1 MNGNRQ
7 LHIAPIAA
15 LLLVSTLWG
24 QGVPPATLVTIP
36 TAGTLQR
43 GEYEVEILMQTG
55 GGILGRLG
63 VGFTDRFSLGMS
75 YGVNAFIGDAK
86 PSLNRL
92 TPEAQLKYRV
102 LDETYSLPALVLGV
116 DTQGRGKFW
125 EAEIGVDS
133 LTGEP
138 QLKMA
143 RYDVK
148 AIGVY
153 LVVSKNWQVLGN
165 FGSHLGV
172 SKNFLEEDDSD
183 DDFNLFVGFDK
194 ELSPTTLA
202 FVEFNFALDDNHT
215 DDYDVRDPA
224 VFRKSLA
231 NLTIGQG
238 KGYLNAGLR
247 FTVSPNLHI
256 EIDFNDII
264 QNKGQVKYFSR
275 ELKIVYLD
283 FF

>member
-1 MNGNRQ
+1 MNGNRH
-7 LHIAPIAA
+7 LHITPVAA
-15 LLLVSTLWG
+15 LLLVSSLWG
-24 QGVPPATLVTIP
+24 QGVPPAILGTIP

-63 VGFTDRFSLGMS
+63 VGFSDRFSLGMS
-75 YGVNAFIGDAK
+75 YGVNEFIGDAK

-92 TPEAQLKYRV
+92 MPEAQLKYRF
-102 LDETYSLPALVLGV
+102 LDESYSLPAMALGV

-125 EAEIGVDS
+125 EAEIDIDS
-133 LTGEP
+133 ITGDP
-138 QLKMA
+138 QLTMA

-172 SKNFLEEDDSD
+172 SKNFLEEDKTD
-183 DDFNLFVGFDK
+183 DDFNLFFGFDK

-215 DDYDVRDPA
+215 DDYVAGDPA
-224 VFRKSLA
+224 VFKESLSK
-231 NLTIGQG
+231 LTVGQG
-238 KGYLNAGLR
+238 MGYLNAGLR

-264 QNKGQVKYFSR
+264 HNKGQVKYFSR
-275 ELKIVYLD
+275 ELKIVYMD